1 MPLQDFQAQSQQAMQ
16 SGLRMGGALQNA
28 QSLQEQ
34 RAFNAQ
40 MQPLQIEQAQL
51 QNTGLRAQQQQ
62 AQQVN
67 PLIIQQEKQRV
78 EGLERDNLRKELTQD
93 AVMLAS
99 YDEETGKKIIPQL
112 IEKYKDNPEVIEGFN
127 KLYTK
132 TGKDYISS
140 NLQAL
145 SMLTGKVAGGKAKS
159 TGKIAELEAA
169 GFVKDTP
176 EFQEA
181 MKTLIFKDIEGKTSL
196 KASDI
201 KGINADISK
210 LTAEYSGVYGA
221 AKDLEKLGKLKSAPA
236 QMAMIFK
243 YMKSLD
249 PTSTVRESEYASA
262 QNTTG
267 IPDRLMNYYNK
278 AVDGSLLNDV
288 QIKEFV
294 NVAKELSNSR
304 AESVEQNVADYLAPY
319 GNMIDEDRK
328 KAFQNRAGVKIFDIV
343 KPKAAVVVPPATPAA
358 PAQVFANA
366 PAVGVEQGGY
376 RYNGG
381 DPALESSWTKI

>member
-1 MPLQDFQAQSQQAMQ
+1 MAIQDFQQQSQNAMQ
-16 SGLRMGGALQNA
+16 SGLRLGGALQNA
-28 QSLQEQ
+28 QSLQQQ
-34 RAFNAQ
+34 RALNEQ
-40 MQPLQIEQAQL
+40 LNPLRVEQAQL
-51 QNTGLRAQQQQ
+51 QNQGLRTQAAQREQLNPLIMQQQQ
-62 AQQVN
+62 LQN
-67 PLIIQQEKQRV
+67 EGIQ
-78 EGLERDNLRKELTQD
+78 RDNLRKELTQD

-99 YDEETGKKIIPQL
+99 YDEETGKKVIPQL
-112 IEKYKDNPEVIEGFN
+112 IEKYKDNPQVVEGFN
-127 KLYTK
+127 KLYSK
-132 TGKDYISS
+132 TGKDYISA
-140 NLQAL
+140 NIQAL
-145 SMLTGKVAGGKAKS
+145 SMLTGKPIGGKPKS
-159 TGKIAELEAA
+159 TGKVAELEAA
-169 GFVKDTP
+169 GFEQGTP
-176 EFQEA
+176 EFQDA
-181 MKTLIFKDIEGKTSL
+181 MKSLIFKDTEGKTSL

-210 LTAEYSGVYGA
+210 LTSEYKGVYNA

-249 PTSTVRESEYASA
+249 PASTVRESEYASA

-267 IPDRLMNYYNK
+267 IPERLMNYYNK

-304 AESVEQNVADYLAPY
+304 AENVEANVADYLAPY
-319 GNMIDEDRK
+319 GNIIDEDRK
-328 KAFQNRAGVKIFDIV
+328 KAFQNRAGVKVFDISS
-343 KPKAAVVVPPATPAA
+343 PTLAAPEVQAPAA
-358 PAQVFANA
+358 AAQAFANA
-366 PAVGVEQGGY
+366 PAVGSEQGGY